1 MSGELSPLAPGEEL
15 IDVESFQRLH
25 SRIPNAKPGSRPAS
39 PAETSAPSLAAW
51 TSVLLDAP
59 KPPGAAPEIELV
71 DRLTR
76 HDVER
81 TAVQR
86 ARAHAD
92 AAAFFLARP
101 GHIQATCCD
110 PAPPWD
116 LAPIHW
122 SDSRFTLAA
131 VLEQQRPYCGAPWRD
146 ALTSRIARS
155 LGREGVRQIA
165 LIPISVYDRPVAFLY
180 ADAGGQPFAA
190 RAVAKLTSI
199 GSDIAGIFERML
211 VERKR
216 DQAR

>member
-1 MSGELSPLAPGEEL
+1 MSSELSPLGPGEEL

-25 SRIPNAKPGSRPAS
+25 SRTPVAKPGWRSVSLDASSNVPS
-39 PAETSAPSLAAW
+39 PA
-51 TSVLLDAP
+51 
-59 KPPGAAPEIELV
+59 AAPEIELV

-76 HDVER
+76 SDVER

-92 AAAFFLARP
+92 AAAFFLARQ
-101 GHIQATCCD
+101 GRIQATCCD
-110 PAPPWD
+110 PEPPWD

-122 SDSRFTLAA
+122 SGTRFALAA
-131 VLEQQRPYCGAPWRD
+131 VLEQRKPYCGAPWRD

-165 LIPISVYDRPVAFLY
+165 LLPIAVFERPVAFLY
-180 ADAGGQPFAA
+180 ADAGRNPFETRSLKALLA
-190 RAVAKLTSI
+190 I
-199 GSDIAGIFERML
+199 GSEIAGIFERML

-216 DQAR
+216 DQPR